1 MFHIYVPHLLYPFSV
16 QRHFGC
22 ALFLLRL
29 LLFLLYEVLRIVAV
43 GTSLVVQWLR
53 LHASNAGGMVFD
65 PWLGNLDPTCC
76 TVWPKKKKKI
86 SNCHIFYKYDFQF
99 NLIFGIIC
107 LQVTFNFSVI
117 LCINFFLQQFLLCFG
132 VWRFSFYLRPKFS
145 CWKFS
150 ALASKQGSIFWVQM

>member
-53 LHASNAGGMVFD
+53 LHAYNAGNVGSI
-65 PWLGNLDPTCC
+65 PGWGIKIIHACGTA
-76 TVWPKKKKKI
+76 KKKQERER
-86 SNCHIFYKYDFQF
+86 SF
-99 NLIFGIIC
+99 NPVLE
-107 LQVTFNFSVI
+107 N
-117 LCINFFLQQFLLCFG
+117 
-132 VWRFSFYLRPKFS
+132 
-145 CWKFS
+145 
-150 ALASKQGSIFWVQM
+150 